1 MMHKQSISR
10 RHLLLF
16 LLLML
21 SVCETR
27 ASYRMLK
34 DEDCWLVFYE
44 SENGLEYDFAQIDA
58 LHPFYANDKKY
69 LTVNVSHNM
78 VVKGYFGNEDSYY
91 YSELYYRVDGS
102 RLFRYDPSKNEEI
115 QMFDFGH
122 AVGDTLT
129 DGDGNR
135 MRVEEVS
142 DPSELTHYSLL
153 NYGEKA
159 YRLKGVDN
167 PSLEDVWVDNVGS
180 VKTGIFRMSDFDS
193 RTAPRLSSFSNSN
206 SFYAIAFE
214 LNFDNL
220 KSVPFTKRIWEGGE
234 RPKPYVHY
242 EFIAD
247 TLHIRSLASSIFPDN
262 YDAMHAM
269 ISGDIIT
276 VNYLPTS
283 FGSDDFNNHA
293 PCEIDV
299 RIPGFKKGEY
309 LIKTNFI
316 WLDDVPDTMLTCHG
330 NAVVPFVEDGKVW
343 RMLYHNPEIADI
355 DHDYEF
361 SYFIKGDTLIAGR
374 ECKKFYGYNEKND
387 GLTLYKLALF
397 EEDDKVYFIPVQSEE
412 HYVLYDFSDSFQETT
427 TVSWVVHPGNSI
439 MMRLFERKTVNINGT
454 ERLCLHLNR
463 QRDNQDEIFWDF
475 PTGWWIQGVGSIL
488 GPLNN
493 WGFSNSGNSSQFIS
507 CELNGETI
515 YTASDFMERFVD
527 DVYLRECIQQTGF
540 NLFNLLSTA
549 SDTTDNL
556 CFSPLSA
563 QLALSMVANGADG
576 STLKE
581 IHKTLGI
588 YGYSST
594 YINSFNQMLLDSLT
608 VRPPFSPE
616 EWKWWS
622 GESDDEARMRYDAA
636 YPVCEIANSLW
647 HRPDVMLYDS
657 FTDIL
662 KWSYDAG
669 TGSVDFDTE
678 EGIGTINSWVYDKT
692 HGMIPKIYEKP
703 QPGDLAVVLANAL
716 YFKGSWSEPF
726 DSGMTQPGVFH
737 CSDGAAVKTDMMCS
751 MSEYPS
757 AVSGKFRML
766 TLSYGR
772 GDYSMT
778 LFVPIDVT
786 SLPKLT
792 IDDWRQTMTEEYED
806 SPRPYAVYLPKFDF
820 DGKYDLKPVLMNM
833 GMNDAFDSNKAD
845 FTKMYA
851 DHNRAIDKVFQLSR
865 ISVDEEGTE
874 ASAVTVIEMPDC
886 AGPDPDDYEAFRV
899 DRPFY
904 FTIENRKEQSVL
916 FVGRVA
922 TLEGEAVALPEGDLN
937 GDNKTDISDVVA
949 IINVMAGTDTN
960 DKSDVNGDGKTDIS
974 DITAVINIMAGIK

>member
-1 MMHKQSISR
+1 MKKQCISR
-10 RHLLLF
+10 RHLFFL

-21 SVCETR
+21 SICETR

-330 NAVVPFVEDGKVW
+330 KTSVPFVEDGKVW
-343 RMLYHNPEIADI
+343 RMLYDNPEISDI
-355 DHDYEF
+355 YPDYEF
-361 SYFIKGDTLIAGR
+361 SYFISGDTLIAGR
-374 ECKKFYGYNEKND
+374 ECKKLYGYNEKND
-387 GLTLYKLALF
+387 GLTQYKLALF
-397 EEDDKVYFIPVQSEE
+397 EEDDRVYFIRAQSVEP
-412 HYVLYDFSDSFQETT
+412 YVLYDFSESFQKTT
-427 TVSWVVHPGNSI
+427 TVSDGVL
-439 MMRLFERKTVNINGT
+439 MRLFERKPVNINGT

-463 QRDNQDEIFWDF
+463 QWDNQDENFWDW

-493 WGFSNSGNSSQFIS
+493 WGFSNDGNLNHFIS
-507 CELNGETI
+507 CEVNGETI
-515 YTASDFMERFVD
+515 FTTSDFMERFSD
-527 DVYLRECIQQTGF
+527 DVYVYECIQQTGF
-540 NLFNLLSTA
+540 NMFSKLAENPEA
-549 SDTTDNL
+549 AGNL

-563 QLALSMVANGADG
+563 QLVLSMVANGASG
-576 STLKE
+576 KTLREMNKA
-581 IHKTLGI
+581 LGI
-588 YGYSST
+588 YGYPDYVVNYS
-594 YINSFNQMLLDSLT
+594 YYLLTESLT
-608 VRPPFSPE
+608 TRPPFNPDQWNGYGDE
-616 EWKWWS
+616 E
-622 GESDDEARMRYDAA
+622 EALQQYEAA
-636 YPVCEIANSLW
+636 YPICEIANSVW
-647 HRPDVMLYDS
+647 HRPEVSLFES
-657 FTDIL
+657 FTNVL
-662 KWSYDAG
+662 QSYYDAG
-669 TGSVDFDTE
+669 FGSAEFDTP
-678 EGIGTINSWVYDKT
+678 EGIALVNSWANDKT
-692 HGMIPKIYEKP
+692 HGMIPTIFDEP
-703 QPGDLAVVLANAL
+703 LRPDIAVVLADAL
-716 YFKGSWSEPF
+716 YFKGSWAVPF
-726 DSGMTQPGVFH
+726 EKKDTKPGQFLLA
-737 CSDGAAVKTDMMCS
+737 DGSAVNTDMMS
-751 MSEYPS
+751 AKSEYCLTEN
-757 AVSGKFRML
+757 GKFRAV
-766 TLSYGR
+766 TLPYGA
-772 GDYSMT
+772 GDFSMT
-778 LFVPIDVT
+778 LFVPLEGFT
-786 SLPKLT
+786 LPELT
-792 IDDWRQTMTEEYED
+792 RDDWMMAMSSVNKPAHVSLTM
-806 SPRPYAVYLPKFDF
+806 PKFSI
-820 DGKYDLKPVLMNM
+820 DGRYDLEPVMKSL
-833 GMNDAFDSNKAD
+833 GMVEAFGGSAD
-845 FTKMYA
+845 FSRMSDIA
-851 DHNRAIDKVFQLSR
+851 LFIDEAFQLSK

-874 ASAVTVIEMPDC
+874 ASAVSVVTMTKS
-886 AGPDPDDYEAFRV
+886 GKQTDYEDFTV

-904 FTIENRKEQSVL
+904 FTIENRKEQCVL
-916 FVGRVA
+916 FVGRVT
-922 TLEGEAVALPEGDLN
+922 TLPGTPVTRFDGDVNDDGETN
-937 GDNKTDISDVVA
+937 ISDIVT
-949 IINVMAGTDTN
+949 IINVMAGKDANTGTDMNTPAAVKT
-960 DKSDVNGDGKTDIS
+960 KSDVNHDGKTDIS
-974 DITAVINIMAGIK
+974 DITAVINIMAGQK

>member
-1 MMHKQSISR
+1 MKTIRQ
-10 RHLLLF
+10 LF
-16 LLLML
+16 FLLLLML

-69 LTVNVSHNM
+69 LTLNVSHNM

-316 WLDDVPDTMLTCHG
+316 WLDVVPDTMLTCHG
-330 NAVVPFVEDGKVW
+330 NAVVPFVEEGKVW
-343 RMLYHNPEIADI
+343 RMIYNNPEISDI
-355 DHDYEF
+355 VPDYEY

-374 ECKKFYGYNEKND
+374 ECKKLYGFNERND
-387 GLTLYKLALF
+387 RLTRYKLSLF
-397 EEDDKVYFIPVQSEE
+397 EEDDKVYFIPVQSDE
-412 HYVLYDFSDSFQETT
+412 HYVLYDFSDSFRETT
-427 TVSWVVHPGNSI
+427 KVSSSAHPGNSI

-463 QRDNQDEIFWDF
+463 QWDNQDEIFWDF

-493 WGFSNSGNSSQFIS
+493 WGFSNSGNLNHFIS
-507 CELNGETI
+507 CEVNGETI
-515 YTASDFMERFVD
+515 FTTSEFMERFVD
-527 DVYLRECIQQTGF
+527 DVYLLKCIQQTGF
-540 NLFNLLSTA
+540 NMFTKLAENPESVG
-549 SDTTDNL
+549 NL

-563 QLALSMVANGADG
+563 QLVLSMVANGASG
-576 STLKE
+576 KTLREMNKA
-581 IHKTLGI
+581 LGI
-588 YGYSST
+588 YGYPDYVVNYS
-594 YINSFNQMLLDSLT
+594 YYLLTESLT
-608 VRPPFSPE
+608 TRPPFNPE
-616 EWKWWS
+616 QWN
-622 GESDDEARMRYDAA
+622 GYGDEEEALQQYEAA
-636 YPVCEIANSLW
+636 YPICEIANSVW
-647 HRPDVMLYDS
+647 HRPEVSLFES
-657 FTDIL
+657 FTNVL
-662 KWSYDAG
+662 KSYYDAG
-669 TGSVDFDTE
+669 FGSAEFDTP
-678 EGIGTINSWVYDKT
+678 EGIALVNSWANDKT
-692 HGMIPKIYEKP
+692 HGMIPTIFDEP
-703 QPGDLAVVLANAL
+703 LRPDIAVVLADAL
-716 YFKGSWSEPF
+716 YFKGSWTTPF
-726 DSGMTQPGVFH
+726 EKEKTQPGRFH
-737 CSDGAAVKTDMMCS
+737 LTDGSAVNIDMMS
-751 MSEYPS
+751 AHSEYRLS
-757 AVSGKFRML
+757 ENGKFRAV
-766 TLSYGR
+766 TLPYGA
-772 GDYSMT
+772 GDFSMT
-778 LFVPIDVT
+778 LVVPFEGFT
-786 SLPKLT
+786 LPELT
-792 IDDWRQTMTEEYED
+792 RDDWMMAMSPGSKPAHVSLTM
-806 SPRPYAVYLPKFDF
+806 PKFSI
-820 DGKYDLKPVLMNM
+820 DGRYDLEPVMKSL
-833 GMNDAFDSNKAD
+833 GMVEAFGGSAD
-845 FTKMYA
+845 FSRMSDIA
-851 DHNRAIDKVFQLSR
+851 LFIDEAFQLSK
-865 ISVDEEGTE
+865 IAVDEDGTE
-874 ASAVTVIEMPDC
+874 ASAVSVVTMEKNAIPSS
-886 AGPDPDDYEAFRV
+886 DYEDFRV

-904 FTIENRKEQSVL
+904 FTIENRKEQCVL
-916 FVGRVA
+916 FVGRVT
-922 TLEGEAVALPEGDLN
+922 TLPDTSVSRFDGDVNDDGETN
-937 GDNKTDISDVVA
+937 ISDIVT
-949 IINVMAGTDTN
+949 IINVMAGKDAGTGTEMN
-960 DKSDVNGDGKTDIS
+960 APAAKAKSDVNHDGKTDIS
-974 DITAVINIMAGIK
+974 DITAVINIMAGQK